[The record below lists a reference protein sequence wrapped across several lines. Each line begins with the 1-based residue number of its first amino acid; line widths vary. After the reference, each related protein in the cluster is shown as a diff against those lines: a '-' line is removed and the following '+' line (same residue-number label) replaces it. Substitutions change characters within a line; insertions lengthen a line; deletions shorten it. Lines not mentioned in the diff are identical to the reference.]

1 MNAFVKK
8 VGNTIHLKV
17 FFAWNCFQKNNS
29 NFHVWHKPISNL
41 FFHSLYFAFFFV
53 IKCSNYGEKYADVNW
68 DELGFSLTPT
78 DYMFEMKC
86 SQGEEF
92 SQGNLI
98 PYGKIEL
105 SPAAAILNYGQV
117 SSKCNFYM
125 RELKH
130 NKLELQLFLFINQ
143 T

>member
-1 MNAFVKK
+1 MYGTNLLATYFS
-8 VGNTIHLKV
+8 IV
-17 FFAWNCFQKNNS
+17 F
-29 NFHVWHKPISNL
+29 IS
-41 FFHSLYFAFFFV
+41 HIFFV

-68 DELGFSLTPT
+68 DELGFSITPT

-105 SPAAAILNYGQV
+105 SPAATILNIGQV